1 MTLAPVV
8 AEVVVPGTATEAFV
22 GFTAQMGEWW
32 DPSLTSDPATF
43 TNIEIDPEGD
53 VAMCHGK
60 ERQVWGRVTAW
71 VPGDRYTQEFW
82 LGVPEGE
89 STVLDVRFDEQENG
103 TSTRVHL
110 EHRGWPEGSEAPAG
124 IRAQWEDLLARYAAH
139 VS

>member
-1 MTLAPVV
+1 MTLDPVV

-32 DPSLTSDPATF
+32 DPLLTSDPTTF
-43 TNIEIDPEGD
+43 TSIEIDPEGD

-60 ERQVWGRVTAW
+60 ERQLWGRVITW
-71 VPGDRYTQEFW
+71 DPSGHYVQEFW
-82 LGVPEGE
+82 LGLPEDQR
-89 STVLDVRFDEQENG
+89 TVLDVRFLEQDNG
-103 TSTRVHL
+103 TSTRVRL
-110 EHRGWPEGSEAPAG
+110 EHRGWPEGTEAPEG